1 MSKKSSK
8 NFRESIK
15 IILVGNSGVGKTSII
30 NRYYSD
36 EFHSSID
43 STISM
48 NFVLKDVSIKGR
60 TIQLNI
66 WDTLGQEKYFSCN
79 KLFIKNSNIVILVYD
94 ITRKNSFEGLE
105 YWYNSINSEL
115 GKDFF
120 LGLVGNKFDR
130 INEEEVSEEEGM
142 DKAKAWEPIF
152 PYCRQKVTKM
162 GLINILRKL
171 LRNIFILLI
180 LILC

>member
-36 EFHSSID
+36 EFHSSIH

-79 KLFIKNSNIVILVYD
+79 KLFIKNSNIV
-94 ITRKNSFEGLE
+94 F
-105 YWYNSINSEL
+105 
-115 GKDFF
+115 
-120 LGLVGNKFDR
+120 
-130 INEEEVSEEEGM
+130 
-142 DKAKAWEPIF
+142 
-152 PYCRQKVTKM
+152 
-162 GLINILRKL
+162 
-171 LRNIFILLI
+171 
-180 LILC
+180 